1 MTQDPSSTNPPQ
13 SSYPEYPP
21 ESPAPPPP
29 VEQRV
34 LVSAPRTRP
43 VVTYT
48 LLIITILVFLL
59 QEASK
64 YVFGYDLVAGM
75 GMKVNDLILQGQ
87 YWRLFTPMFLHGSI
101 LHLGFNMYALYI
113 FGRGLERY
121 YGHGRFIVLYFL
133 GGIAGNVFSFMFSAS
148 PSLGSSTAIF
158 GLLAAEGVFL
168 YQNQKVFEAFGGVPR
183 RALNN
188 IIMIAVVNLIIGLS
202 PGIDNWGHMGGLLGG
217 AIFAFLGGPILAVEG
232 LSPNVRVVD
241 TRESSDVIRA
251 ALVDILLFGALAVAT
266 IYMRSI

>member
-1 MTQDPSSTNPPQ
+1 VTQDPSSNYPPP
-13 SSYPEYPP
+13 SSYPEYP
-21 ESPAPPPP
+21 ADPPPPHPP

-34 LVSAPRTRP
+34 SIQAPQKRP

-48 LLIITILVFLL
+48 LLAITIIIFLL

-64 YVFGYDLVAGM
+64 YIFGYDLVAGL
-75 GMKVNDLILQGQ
+75 GMKVNDLILAGQ
-87 YWRLFTPMFLHGSI
+87 YWRLFTPMFLHGSV

-113 FGRGLERY
+113 FGPGLERF
-121 YGHGRFIVLYFL
+121 YGHGRFIVLFIL
-133 GGIAGNVFSFMFSAS
+133 GGFAGNVFSFMFSAS

-168 YQNQKVFEAFGGVPR
+168 YQNQKIFGRGSR
-183 RALNN
+183 KALNN

-217 AIFAFLGGPILAVEG
+217 AIFAFLGGPILEVQG
-232 LSPNVRVVD
+232 LSPNLRIVD
-241 TRESSDVIRA
+241 SRESGDVIRA
-251 ALVDILLFGALAVAT
+251 ALVDIFIFGALAVGT
-266 IYMRSI
+266 IYMRTV

>member
-1 MTQDPSSTNPPQ
+1 MTQDSSSNYPPS

-21 ESPAPPPP
+21 ESPPQPPP

-34 LVSAPRTRP
+34 SISAPQKRP
-43 VVTYT
+43 IVTYT
-48 LLIITILVFLL
+48 LLVITIIIFLL

-64 YVFGYDLVAGM
+64 YIYGFDLVAGL
-75 GMKVNDLILQGQ
+75 GMKVNELILEGQ

-113 FGRGLERY
+113 FGPGLERY
-121 YGHGRFIVLYFL
+121 YKHGRFLLLFIL
-133 GGIAGNVFSFMFSAS
+133 GGFAGNVFSFVFSAS

-158 GLLAAEGVFL
+158 ALLAAEGVFL
-168 YQNQKVFEAFGGVPR
+168 YQNQKVFGGVAR

-217 AIFAFLGGPILAVEG
+217 AIFAFLGGPILKVEG
-232 LSPNVRVVD
+232 LSPNLHIVD
-241 TRESSDVIRA
+241 TRETSDVIRA
-251 ALVDILLFGALAVAT
+251 ALVDILIFGALAIGT
-266 IYMRSI
+266 IYMRSG

>member
-1 MTQDPSSTNPPQ
+1 MTQDSSSNYPPS

-21 ESPAPPPP
+21 ESPPQPPP

-34 LVSAPRTRP
+34 PISAPQKRP
-43 VVTYT
+43 IVTYT
-48 LLIITILVFLL
+48 LLVISVIIFLL
-59 QEASK
+59 QSASE
-64 YVFGYDLVAGM
+64 YIYGFDLVAGL
-75 GMKVNDLILQGQ
+75 GMKVNELILEGQ

-113 FGRGLERY
+113 FGPGLERY
-121 YGHGRFIVLYFL
+121 YKHGRFLLLFIL
-133 GGIAGNVFSFMFSAS
+133 GGFAGNVFSFVFSAS

-158 GLLAAEGVFL
+158 ALLAAEGVFL
-168 YQNQKVFEAFGGVPR
+168 YQNQKVFGGVAR

-188 IIMIAVVNLIIGLS
+188 IIMIAIVNLIIGLS

-217 AIFAFLGGPILAVEG
+217 AIFAFLGGPILKVEG
-232 LSPNVRVVD
+232 LSPNLHIVD

-251 ALVDILLFGALAVAT
+251 ALVDILIFGALAIGT
-266 IYMRSI
+266 IYMRIG

>member
-1 MTQDPSSTNPPQ
+1 MTQDSSSNYPPS

-21 ESPAPPPP
+21 ESPPLPPP

-34 LVSAPRTRP
+34 SISAPQKRP
-43 VVTYT
+43 IVTYT
-48 LLIITILVFLL
+48 LLVITIIIFLL

-64 YVFGYDLVAGM
+64 YIYGFDLVAGL
-75 GMKVNDLILQGQ
+75 GMKVNELILEGQ

-113 FGRGLERY
+113 FGPGLERY
-121 YGHGRFIVLYFL
+121 YKHGRFLLLFIL
-133 GGIAGNVFSFMFSAS
+133 GGFAGNVFSFVFSAS

-158 GLLAAEGVFL
+158 ALLAAEGVFL
-168 YQNQKVFEAFGGVPR
+168 YQNQKVFGGVAR

-217 AIFAFLGGPILAVEG
+217 AIFAFLGGPVLKVEG
-232 LSPNVRVVD
+232 LSPNLHIVD
-241 TRESSDVIRA
+241 TRETSDVIRA
-251 ALVDILLFGALAVAT
+251 ALVDILIFGALAIGT
-266 IYMRSI
+266 IYMRSG

>member
-1 MTQDPSSTNPPQ
+1 MTQDSS

-21 ESPAPPPP
+21 ESPPQPPP

-34 LVSAPRTRP
+34 SISAPQKRP
-43 VVTYT
+43 IVTYT
-48 LLIITILVFLL
+48 LLVITVIIFLL

-64 YVFGYDLVAGM
+64 YIYGFDLVAGL
-75 GMKVNDLILQGQ
+75 GMKVNELILEGQ

-113 FGRGLERY
+113 FGPGLERY
-121 YGHGRFIVLYFL
+121 YKHGRFLLLFIL
-133 GGIAGNVFSFMFSAS
+133 GGFAGNVFSFVFSAS

-158 GLLAAEGVFL
+158 ALLAAEGVFL
-168 YQNQKVFEAFGGVPR
+168 YQNQKVFGGVAR

-217 AIFAFLGGPILAVEG
+217 AIFAFLGGPILKVEG
-232 LSPNVRVVD
+232 LSPNLHIVD
-241 TRESSDVIRA
+241 TRETSDVIRA
-251 ALVDILLFGALAVAT
+251 ALVDILIFGALAIGT
-266 IYMRSI
+266 IYMRSG